1 MKKCERGDEITGAYH
16 DGHSPAPMALR
27 ALLELRRAVGGD
39 GGLLRVPPVG
49 GRAAEALGQE
59 KRAAPTPE
67 RATRSP

>member
-39 GGLLRVPPVG
+39 GGPASRAAG
-49 GRAAEALGQE
+49 GRP
-59 KRAAPTPE
+59 RC
-67 RATRSP
+67 